1 LVEVAIQMLEALQE
15 IHSIGYVHRGVSPK
29 NFMIDQNVVKLVKF
43 GASIEYIRNGVHS
56 SQQRVG
62 SISTSTPYSSLN
74 SLMGFNC
81 FRSDDLESLGY
92 SLMDLIDKEKVPWA
106 HITDKV

>member
-1 LVEVAIQMLEALQE
+1 
-15 IHSIGYVHRGVSPK
+15 
-29 NFMIDQNVVKLVKF
+29 MIDQNVVKLVNF
-43 GASIEYIRNGVHS
+43 GASSEYIKGGVHIP
-56 SQQRVG
+56 QQKVG
-62 SISTSTPYSSLN
+62 SISTSTAYSSLN
-74 SLMGFNC
+74 SMMGFNS